1 AVGDDWQA
9 IYRFNGSDLRFFTR
23 FDHQFSPAKML
34 PLDKSY
40 RFNNRIHELSSAF
53 VTRNP
58 AQLKKEITTRSQVEH
73 AAVQLLDI
81 QEQMHGIDLS

>member
-1 AVGDDWQA
+1 RGKLLKALLATRDNMRLFAVGDDWQA

-58 AQLKKEITTRSQVEH
+58 AQLKKEI
-73 AAVQLLDI
+73 
-81 QEQMHGIDLS
+81 

>member
-1 AVGDDWQA
+1 
-9 IYRFNGSDLRFFTR
+9 
-23 FDHQFSPAKML
+23 ML

-40 RFNNRIHELSSAF
+40 RFNNRIHELSSTF

-58 AQLKKEITTRSQVEH
+58 AQLKKEITTHTQVEH

-81 QEQMHGIDLS
+81 QEQIANIHIADRNQRKAEAYRQQIRERLLVAIAGK